1 MVERSGINVRGSINA
16 LLAGE
21 SVTFPRYCDGGYIRC
36 VCSSLKEK
44 TDRVFRVNKKD
55 EGFVVTRTE

>member
-16 LLAGE
+16 LGRGE
-21 SVTFPRYCDGGYIRC
+21 SITFPRHCDGGYIRC

-44 TDRVFRVNKKD
+44 NGSIFKVNKKED
-55 EGFVVTRTE
+55 GFVVTRAE